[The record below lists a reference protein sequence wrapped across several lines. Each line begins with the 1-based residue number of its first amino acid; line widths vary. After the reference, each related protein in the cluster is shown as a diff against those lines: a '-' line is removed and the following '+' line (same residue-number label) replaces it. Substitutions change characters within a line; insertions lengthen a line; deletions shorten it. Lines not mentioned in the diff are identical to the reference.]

1 MGGSRVSAAFALL
14 FSSVMVD
21 SFTFPGDWHKI
32 RQMMDMREQKEEL
45 SARFGGGDTK
55 VRFIDEYDDFNAYR
69 EIELST
75 TTTTTT
81 QLPPIVLDPIMA
93 EMMKTVNI
101 TELEIRFGHLDENGL
116 SVRFGGALEETPP
129 PNAYK
134 ASDSVWNFTMSM
146 IKVGLKNQAGNSLFS
161 PVSILTT
168 INMLLLGTKGS
179 TKDEIMQA
187 LGYPRYSAQVH
198 GQFKHIINSMN
209 TDLGV
214 TVATSN
220 ALFTQV
226 DFPIRESYQE
236 ELRRHYG
243 EDIQIVPLDFTSR
256 PRTTLRRMN
265 GFIATNTNNMIQE
278 MFTVPVSPETKV
290 VVSNC
295 LYFNGTWEYEFL
307 FDQFDPPNF
316 GRIPSQFDSFGVL
329 KNITLMTSTLDLP
342 YYKDEELG
350 LEILSLPYEHDVRNE
365 EISEAHMFLMMPTK
379 TGKEAYE
386 ELETKFLTLN
396 FEDIFQKME
405 PNYAQIELPRMQ
417 MEFQSNLKK
426 VLEDIGIHKLFS
438 GKASRDF
445 EPMTEA
451 WSQFK
456 LDTLQHKAV
465 LRITEKGTEAAAA
478 TAGVQFY
485 LGPMFTVTFDRP
497 FFLFI
502 YDALNKVVIFWARV
516 VEPQNLVEPLTPKN

>member
-1 MGGSRVSAAFALL
+1 MGCLRASVALIL
-14 FSSVMVD
+14 VLSSVLVD
-21 SFTFPGDWHKI
+21 GFTFPGDWHKI
-32 RQMMDMREQKEEL
+32 RQIMDMRQQKEEL
-45 SARFGGGDTK
+45 TVRFGGGDTK
-55 VRFIDEYDDFNAYR
+55 VRFEDEYEDFNAYR

-81 QLPPIVLDPIMA
+81 QPPPVKIDPIMA

-101 TELEIRFGHLDENGL
+101 TELEIRFGHLNENGL
-116 SVRFGGALEETPP
+116 SVRFGEPLEETPP
-129 PNAYK
+129 PVAYK
-134 ASDSVWNFTMSM
+134 ASDSIWNFTMAM
-146 IKVGLKNQAGNSLFS
+146 VKVGLKDPVGNSLFS

-198 GQFKHIINSMN
+198 AEFQQIIKSMN
-209 TDLGV
+209 NDIGV

-226 DFPIRESYQE
+226 DFPIRESYKE

-265 GFIATNTNNMIQE
+265 GFISTNTNNMIRE

-295 LYFNGTWEYEFL
+295 LYFNGSWEYEFL
-307 FDQFDPPNF
+307 FDPPYF
-316 GRIPSQFDSFGVL
+316 EGIPATFDSFGSK
-329 KNITLMTSTLDLP
+329 KNMTLMTSTLDIP
-342 YYKDEELG
+342 YYKDEDLG
-350 LEILSLPYEHDVRNE
+350 LEMLSLPYEHDVRNE
-365 EISEAHMFLMMPTK
+365 DISEAHMFLMMPTK

-396 FEDIFQKME
+396 FEEIFQKME
-405 PNYAQIELPRMQ
+405 PAYAGIELPRMQ

-426 VLEDIGIHKLFS
+426 VLEEIGINKLFS
-438 GKASRDF
+438 GKPSQDF
-445 EPMTEA
+445 APMTDA
-451 WSQFK
+451 WSEFK

-465 LRITEKGTEAAAA
+465 LKITEKGTEAAAA

-485 LGPMFTVTFDRP
+485 LGPMFTVKFDRP

-516 VEPQNLVEPLTPKN
+516 VEPQNIVEPLIPMN

>member
-1 MGGSRVSAAFALL
+1 MGGLRVAVALIL
-14 FSSVMVD
+14 FFSSNKVD

-32 RQMMDMREQKEEL
+32 RQLMDKREQKEEL
-45 SARFGGGDTK
+45 QVRFGGEETK
-55 VRFIDEYDDFNAYR
+55 VRFFDEYDDFNAYK

-81 QLPPIVLDPIMA
+81 QPPPIELDPIMA
-93 EMMKTVNI
+93 AMMKTVNF

-116 SVRFGGALEETPP
+116 SMRNAFGEPLEETPP
-129 PNAYK
+129 PDAYK
-134 ASDSVWNFTMSM
+134 ASDSIWNFTMSM
-146 IKVGLKNQAGNSLFS
+146 VKVGLKDPTGNSLFS

-168 INMLLLGTKGS
+168 INMLLLGTKGD

-198 GQFKHIINSMN
+198 AQFQQIIDSMN
-209 TDLGV
+209 KDIGV
-214 TVATSN
+214 TVSTSN

-226 DFPIRESYQE
+226 DFPIRESYKK

-243 EDIQIVPLDFTSR
+243 EEIQIVPMDFTSR

-265 GFIATNTNNMIQE
+265 GFVAINTNNMIQN
-278 MFTVPVSPETKV
+278 MFTVPVHPETKV

-307 FDQFDPPNF
+307 FDPPYF
-316 GRIPSQFDSFGVL
+316 IGIPGTFDSFGVQ
-329 KNITLMTSTLDLP
+329 KDITLMTSTLDIP
-342 YYKDEELG
+342 YHKDEELG
-350 LEILSLPYEHDVRNE
+350 LEMLSLPYEHDVRNE

-379 TGKEAYE
+379 TGKEAFE
-386 ELETKFLTLN
+386 ELEKKFLTLN

-405 PNYAQIELPRMQ
+405 PAYAEIQLPRMK

-426 VLEDIGIHKLFS
+426 VLEEIGINKLFS
-438 GKASRDF
+438 GKPSRDF
-445 EPMTEA
+445 EPLTSA
-451 WSQFK
+451 WDQFK

-465 LRITEKGTEAAAA
+465 LKITEKGTEAAAA

-485 LGPMFTVTFDRP
+485 LGPMFTVAFDRP

-516 VEPQNLVEPLTPKN
+516 VEPQNLMAPLSSEL